1 MAVFEYKALNTR
13 GGQISG
19 IIDADTPADA
29 RSKLRRRGQFPTEIR
44 ESEDKVGLQSE
55 VTVSRLLRRV
65 KAVDVAIFT
74 RQLATLIEAGLPLVK
89 ALTALIEQLEKS
101 PLKRVI
107 IKVRDEVNAGM
118 SLADSLAFYPRVFSE
133 LYVNMIR
140 AGEAAGALE
149 VVLERLADLTEKNLK
164 MINKIRSIMI
174 YPIVVAVIGIA
185 VVTFLLVKVV
195 PTIISVFSETQQ
207 ALPLPTVVLLNI
219 SGFIRNYW
227 WGIIAILAGLFL
239 LFSFWKKGK
248 TGRYWVD
255 RIKLHLP
262 LVGLL
267 IRKMAVV
274 RFSRTL
280 STLLASGT
288 PLLKSL
294 DIVKNIVGN
303 QIIAAA
309 IEAAKL
315 AIKGGKSISEPFRKS
330 RVFPPIVVHMIAV
343 GETSGSLEKMLS
355 KVADAY
361 EDEVETTVSTLTSVL
376 EPIMIVLMG
385 GVVGFIVISILL
397 PIFQMSQNIR

>member
-1 MAVFEYKALNTR
+1 MAVFEYKALNAQ
-13 GGQISG
+13 GGQLSG

-29 RSKLRRRGQFPTEIR
+29 RAKLRQRGKFPTEIK

-55 VTVSRLLRRV
+55 VTVSRLLQRV
-65 KAVDVAIFT
+65 KAADVAIFT
-74 RQLATLIEAGLPLVK
+74 RQLATLVEAGLPLVK

-101 PLKRVI
+101 PLKRII
-107 IKVRDEVNAGM
+107 IKVRDEVNAGI
-118 SLADSLAFYPRVFSE
+118 SFADALAFYPRVFSG

-149 VVLERLADLTEKNLK
+149 VVLERLADLLEKNLK
-164 MINKIRSIMI
+164 MLNKVRSIMI
-174 YPIVVAVIGIA
+174 YPIVVAVIGVS
-185 VVTFLLVKVV
+185 VVTFLLIKVV

-207 ALPLPTVVLLNI
+207 ALPLPTVILLNI
-219 SGFIRNYW
+219 SGIIRDYW
-227 WGIIAILAGLFL
+227 WGIAAILAGLYL

-255 RIKLHLP
+255 RIKLSLP
-262 LVGLL
+262 LVGIL

-303 QIIAAA
+303 QIIAQA

-315 AIKGGKSISEPFRKS
+315 AIKGGKSIAEPFRKS

-361 EDEVETTVSTLTSVL
+361 EDEVETTVSALTSVL

>member
-1 MAVFEYKALNTR
+1 MAVFEYKALNAQ
-13 GGQISG
+13 GGQVSG

-29 RSKLRRRGQFPTEIR
+29 RSKLRRRGKFPTEIK
-44 ESEDKVGLQSE
+44 ESEDQVGLQSE
-55 VTVSRLLRRV
+55 VTVSRLLQRV
-65 KAVDVAIFT
+65 KAADVAIFT
-74 RQLATLIEAGLPLVK
+74 RQLATLIDAGLPLVK
-89 ALTALIEQLEKS
+89 SLTALIEQLERS
-101 PLKRVI
+101 PLKRMI
-107 IKVRDEVNAGM
+107 IKVRDDVNAGM
-118 SLADSLAFYPRVFSE
+118 AFADALDRYPRVFSG

-149 VVLERLADLTEKNLK
+149 VVLERLADLLEKNVK
-164 MINKIRSIMI
+164 MINKVRSIMI
-174 YPIVVAVIGIA
+174 YPIVVAVIGVS

-195 PTIISVFSETQQ
+195 PTIISVFAETQQ
-207 ALPLPTVVLLNI
+207 ALPLPTVILLTI
-219 SGFIRNYW
+219 SGVIRNYW
-227 WGIIAILAGLFL
+227 WGIASILIGLYL
-239 LFSFWKKGK
+239 LFAFWKKTR

-255 RIKLHLP
+255 RIKLRLP
-262 LVGLL
+262 LVGIL

-303 QIIAAA
+303 EVIAGA
-309 IEAAKL
+309 IEESRK
-315 AIKGGKSISEPFRKS
+315 AIKAGQSISEPFRKS

-361 EDEVETTVSTLTSVL
+361 EDEVETTVSALTSVL

-397 PIFQMSQNIR
+397 PIFQMSQNIQ

>member
-397 PIFQMSQNIR
+397 PIFQMSQTIR